1 MYYLFILF
9 FIFYGNKDIFVIFKL
24 LVTVSGFLKTSEE
37 KHNNI
42 YIYGIFN
49 KSLIKFITLQIKHTY
64 KQKFFLNNA
73 IFNLKKTH
81 EIL

>member
-49 KSLIKFITLQIKHTY
+49 KSLIKFIAHIKTVY
-64 KQKFFLNNA
+64 FFFNNV